1 MADVTSPFGFPYPED
16 TDLVRDGA
24 TDIENL
30 ATGVNDYLT
39 GGFLYAGTRY
49 YENSGTFAKA
59 DPLGT
64 GDIGLR
70 AIRVRMVGGG
80 GASGGTLATAAGENA
95 AGAGGGGGGYAE
107 VFLTDMSALSSSET
121 VTRGAGG
128 TAATGATGGAGGTS
142 SFGTFCVAA
151 GGGGGVVG
159 ANTSTVT
166 LSNGGSGGTGTT
178 GDLLIEGSDG
188 GNSLVTDDLARSFT
202 IAARLASEGGGSVL
216 SGRQRVDAGGA
227 TRAGLAGKLYGG
239 GASGTRTSAVV
250 AAQDGAAGANGIV
263 IVDCFV

>member
-49 YENSGTFAKA
+49 YTSSGQFEKA

-80 GASGGTLATAAGENA
+80 GGSGGTEATGAGENA
-95 AGAGGGGGGYAE
+95 LGGSGAGGGYAE
-107 VFLTDMSALSSSET
+107 RFVTDISGLNASVT
-121 VTRGAGG
+121 VTRGSGGTAGAVNGAGG
-128 TAATGATGGAGGTS
+128 TGGTS
-142 SFGTFCVAA
+142 SFGLIADSYYTAA
-151 GGGGGVVG
+151 TGGGEGARGAALTLPRSRTNGPGGI
-159 ANTSTVT
+159 
-166 LSNGGSGGTGTT
+166 GTH
-178 GDLLIEGSDG
+178 GDLLLRGGPAEVMGMGGVTNFMVGPAG
-188 GNSLVTDDLARSFT
+188 GNSHF
-202 IAARLASEGGGSVL
+202 GGGARGQESN
-216 SGRQRVDAGGA
+216 GDAG
-227 TRAGLAGKLYGG
+227 RAGDNYGG
-239 GASGTRTSAVV
+239 GASGAVGRASEIGYV
-250 AAQDGAAGANGIV
+250 GAVGGNGIV